1 MGNILFL
8 HAVGLSPYALEHP
21 LSPESPDDEQA
32 PAFSRLTGRMF
43 QLPEVDR
50 AVVLTDIP
58 AEVLQPYWLSEWGPI
73 VSRSDWTVEAMLRQL
88 QDESEGYDHIFY
100 IWADA
105 PLLDLELSM
114 KMYANHRRFFADYAF
129 ADGYPRGLT
138 PQIIKPEALAQLI
151 ELSQRHTVELGRDY
165 LFEVLQK
172 DINAFDLET
181 EVAPVDQRLLRVDL
195 TADSRRNLLQLN
207 RIIRAGGVDAAS
219 VQAVLQEKPELLRT
233 LPAYVNVQITGGCPQ
248 SCSYCPY
255 PQIGGDILNR
265 RDEMPLEKWEALLDK
280 VSAFCGDAMMG
291 ISAWGEPALHSR
303 AADLAGAV
311 FERPGLS
318 LTIETSG
325 VGWSVPVLNRIADEY
340 RQKHSGDAPGLF
352 WIVSLDSDEREMY
365 SSLRGPQLDE
375 ALAAVELL
383 RKLFPGQVY
392 VQAVRMKSNE
402 EQLDQF
408 YQRWK
413 NRDDLQVIVQ
423 KYDSFCGFLPER
435 KVTDLSPIE
444 RFPCWHLKRDMV
456 VLMDGSVPMCR
467 EDLKNEYI
475 LGNVLT
481 ENIED
486 VWERGGEYYM
496 QHLKAEYPPLCRNCD
511 EYYTYN
517 F

>member
-21 LSPESPDDEQA
+21 LAPEGPEVEQTT
-32 PAFSRLTGRMF
+32 AFSRLTGRMF

-50 AVVLTDIP
+50 AVVLTDLP
-58 AEVLQPYWLSEWGPI
+58 VEVLQLHWLSEWGPI
-73 VSRSDWTVEAMLRQL
+73 VSRSDWTVEALLRQL

-114 KMYANHRRFFADYAF
+114 KMYENHRRFFADYAF

-138 PQIIKPEALAQLI
+138 PQIIKPGALAQLI
-151 ELSQRHTVELGRDY
+151 ELSQRHAIDPGRDY

-195 TADSRRNLLQLN
+195 TADSRRNLQQLN
-207 RIIRAGGVDAAS
+207 RIIGAGGVDASS

-280 VSAFCGDAMMG
+280 ISSFCDDAMIG
-291 ISAWGEPALHSR
+291 VSAWGEPALHSR
-303 AADLAGAV
+303 IADVVGAV
-311 FERPGLS
+311 FQRPGLS

-340 RQKHSGDAPGLF
+340 RQKHGGDQSRLF

-383 RKLFPGQVY
+383 RRLFPGQVY

-413 NRDDLQVIVQ
+413 NREDLQVIVQ

-444 RFPCWHLKRDMV
+444 RFPCWYLKRDLV

-475 LGNVLT
+475 LGNVFA

-486 VWERGGEYYM
+486 VWERGGEYYL
-496 QHLKAEYPPLCRNCD
+496 QHLKAEYPPLCRKCD